1 MTDPSP
7 AKIQIPSDCDA
18 CLIIRLLYEYSYKS
32 ILLRIGSIL
41 FFLPTTML
49 LIQPL
54 LTLSLLLLLLL
65 LVVVVASGTKHDDA
79 NNHLKMKK
87 KKPHILMIVVD
98 DLGSHDLGMH
108 GTDIQTPHSDRL
120 AQEGIYLQE
129 YYVLPYCSPT
139 RASLLSGMYPLHTG
153 IHTPIP
159 DDSTAGLPLQ
169 HETLADLLK
178 TSGYQTHAIGKWH
191 LGYAKWEFTPT
202 FRGFDS
208 FYGFYRGGE
217 DYFLHS
223 SKGAYDLRY
232 DARPNCGEGCSQ
244 IVDERGNYSTH
255 VFTRQTIQIIQNYH
269 SHHDHDDDNSN
280 EEESKPLFLY
290 LAFQAVHAPDQVP
303 SSYTERYANQNW
315 TQIRKT
321 YAGMLTAADEG
332 IGNVTEALKQAGI
345 WDDTLVIFTTDN
357 GGPTSTCAVQ
367 GSSNY
372 PKRGGKCTIWEGGT
386 TGDAFLSGP
395 ALSKLG
401 LPTSARF
408 PHLFHVVDWMPTLAE
423 IVGAVP
429 KNNKIDGKSQLTG
442 LKQNIAIRDHVFV
455 GYAYAGYSTNQW
467 YGPAIR
473 HGQWKLIQGTSAG
486 PDEYDIAPHGSEQPL
501 PGGADNSTYLLY
513 DLALDGGE
521 RHNVADRYPAIVH
534 FLKSKLKE
542 YQQSYV
548 PPQPN
553 TDKNCPFMGYVNTS
567 IGPTW

>member
-1 MTDPSP
+1 
-7 AKIQIPSDCDA
+7 
-18 CLIIRLLYEYSYKS
+18 
-32 ILLRIGSIL
+32 
-41 FFLPTTML
+41 
-49 LIQPL
+49 
-54 LTLSLLLLLLL
+54 
-65 LVVVVASGTKHDDA
+65 
-79 NNHLKMKK
+79 
-87 KKPHILMIVVD
+87 VD

-108 GTDIQTPHSDRL
+108 GTDISTPHSDRL

-159 DDSTAGLPLQ
+159 DDSTAGLPLEL
-169 HETLADLLK
+169 ETLADLLK
-178 TSGYQTHAIGKWH
+178 ISGYQTHAIGKWH

-208 FYGFYRGGE
+208 FYGFYKGGE
-217 DYFLHS
+217 DYFSHS
-223 SKGAYDLRY
+223 SKKAYDLRY

-269 SHHDHDDDNSN
+269 NDDDNDDKSN
-280 EEESKPLFLY
+280 EEEPKPMFLY

-303 SSYTERYANQNW
+303 SEYMERYTNQNW

-372 PKRGGKCTIWEGGT
+372 PKRGGKCTVWEGGT

-395 ALSKLG
+395 ALSNLG
-401 LPTSARF
+401 LPTNSRF

-429 KNNKIDGKSQLTG
+429 KNNNKIDGKSQLTG
-442 LKQNIAIRDHVFV
+442 LKQNIATRDHVFV
-455 GYAYAGYSTNQW
+455 GYAYAAYSTNQW

-473 HGQWKLIQGTSAG
+473 HGKWKLIQGTSAG
-486 PDEYDIAPHGSEQPL
+486 PDEYDIEPHGSEQPL

-521 RHNVADRYPAIVH
+521 QHNVADRYPAIVH

-553 TDKNCPFMGYVNTS
+553 NDKNCPFTGYVNTS